1 MSTLS
6 DKLRVAGRSQAGLSA
21 SSDTMLQMAAKRTRT
36 IVDASDKDLD
46 RMLQCMTDITI
57 IRMVQGLYWLRG
69 QRGHQ
74 NLANA
79 ALKRLAHV
87 R

>member
-6 DKLRVAGRSQAGLSA
+6 DKLRVASKFQAGSN
-21 SSDTMLQMAAKRTRT
+21 STSDTMLQMAAKRTRA
-36 IVDASDKDLD
+36 IVDASDNDLD
-46 RMLQCMTDITI
+46 RMLQCMTDIAI

-69 QRGHQ
+69 QRGYRT
-74 NLANA
+74 LADA
-79 ALKRLAHV
+79 ALNRLSHV

>member
-1 MSTLS
+1 MSSLS
-6 DKLRVAGRSQAGLSA
+6 DKLRVVSQSHAGSTAY
-21 SSDTMLQMAAKRTRT
+21 SDTLLQMAAKRTRN

-46 RMLQCMTDITI
+46 RMLQCMTDIAI

-69 QRGHQ
+69 QRGYQ

-79 ALKRLAHV
+79 ALKRLAHI